1 MRDVWDWRER
11 RDSKFRKPRILPC
24 LASPATLARPAF
36 LARPARLARLV
47 GNDLSSMLDS
57 LSPMAPLPQHSART
71 LSHKP
76 SFLLAL
82 LCLVGTACGTT
93 APTGKILFDD
103 PRGTVS
109 LQTMSDRSIQA
120 THPITLEPTLLA
132 QLLKGIEIQ
141 DQEHGF
147 QKLLTGPSSPVPV
160 FSDDQIRF
168 LAPLLAEG
176 LRTAAPDQRIEYRVH
191 TTHTGS
197 ALESSTTETT
207 AGSLYAYGRQLYV
220 ILSQYR
226 YDPIRENMK
235 RLGNMTSITST
246 TGSRVPDSSGLLN
259 RTVLFT
265 PSDAQRSD
273 SFDPPEGGKSTDR
286 FLAIDYQ
293 LLQHAP
299 PAAATTK
306 QTAPQMGRAGSTRE
320 SPAGTGASNAS
331 TQTTEAL
338 AQREAEIHTLKDL
351 VIKNNSDVEILRK
364 ELESVQRRLDSQ
376 TTNPDRQKRKTT
388 PPSKPQQTAP

>member
-1 MRDVWDWRER
+1 M
-11 RDSKFRKPRILPC
+11 
-24 LASPATLARPAF
+24 T
-36 LARPARLARLV
+36 
-47 GNDLSSMLDS
+47 SSS
-57 LSPMAPLPQHSART
+57 QHSART

-132 QLLKGIEIQ
+132 KVLRGIEIQ
-141 DQEHGF
+141 DQGHGL
-147 QKLLTGPSSPVPV
+147 QKYLAGPASSVRV

-191 TTHTGS
+191 TTHKGS
-197 ALESSTTETT
+197 GLESSTTDTT
-207 AGSLYAYGRQLYV
+207 AGTVYVYGRSLYV

-226 YDPIRENMK
+226 YSPTRTN
-235 RLGNMTSITST
+235 LATS
-246 TGSRVPDSSGLLN
+246 GDMAYRSRSPDSSGLLN
-259 RTVLFT
+259 RIVLFT
-265 PSDAQRSD
+265 PSAADRSD

-293 LLQHAP
+293 LLQHP
-299 PAAATTK
+299 SPVATT
-306 QTAPQMGRAGSTRE
+306 TAPQMGRAGSTRE
-320 SPAGTGASNAS
+320 APAGTGASDAS
-331 TQTTEAL
+331 AQTTEAL
-338 AQREAEIHTLKDL
+338 AQREAEIHALKDL
-351 VIKNNSDVEILRK
+351 VNKNNSDVETLRK
-364 ELESVQRRLDSQ
+364 ELQSVQKQLGNQPSRPDS
-376 TTNPDRQKRKTT
+376 PKRKPT
-388 PPSKPQQTAP
+388 PPSKPQKTAP

>member
-1 MRDVWDWRER
+1 
-11 RDSKFRKPRILPC
+11 
-24 LASPATLARPAF
+24 
-36 LARPARLARLV
+36 
-47 GNDLSSMLDS
+47 
-57 LSPMAPLPQHSART
+57 MAPLPQHSART

-132 QLLKGIEIQ
+132 KILRGIEIQ
-141 DQEHGF
+141 DQEHGL
-147 QKLLTGPSSPVPV
+147 QKFLEGASSPAPV

-191 TTHTGS
+191 TTLKGS

-207 AGSLYAYGRQLYV
+207 AGSLYAYGRSLYV

-226 YDPIRENMK
+226 YSPTRTN
-235 RLGNMTSITST
+235 LT
-246 TGSRVPDSSGLLN
+246 TAGDMAYRSRSPDSSGLLD
-259 RTVLFT
+259 RILLFT
-265 PSDAQRSD
+265 PSAAGRSD

-293 LLQHAP
+293 MLQHAP
-299 PAAATTK
+299 TATTTGK
-306 QTAPQMGRAGSTRE
+306 TSPIRE
-320 SPAGTGASNAS
+320 SPAGTSASEAPS
-331 TQTTEAL
+331 HTTEAL
-338 AQREAEIHTLKDL
+338 AQE
-351 VIKNNSDVEILRK
+351 VETLRK
-364 ELESVQRRLDSQ
+364 ELESVQKRLDSQ
-376 TTNPDRQKRKTT
+376 TTKPDSPKRNPA
-388 PPSKPQQTAP
+388 PQQK